1 MGPRSGWSQRAR
13 HPVRRRPAEVS
24 PRFGDERPHSD
35 ENDGMHGTEP
45 CKRRMQP
52 PVGYENDVCRAS
64 MAGLAVPDLDRCGD
78 GLDASGYRRRVF
90 LRITVTEWRH
100 VATESA
106 RLSRCATA
114 RLRTAWL
121 TSSLPW
127 SRTAGDRTASGRPTT
142 SRTSG
147 RPQVLIRRPRAP
159 RLRRPALAS
168 SEQWARAS
176 AAWAPSQPAF
186 RPPVNDGVDNPA
198 ARLPQPGLGR
208 RWLC

>member
-90 LRITVTEWRH
+90 LRITRH
-100 VATESA
+100 RVAACRNGKCSTITMRYCSIAHGMADVVSALEQDGGRPHRVGQADDIEDLRATAGPHPTSPSTSTPASRPREFRAMGPRVRSMGTVATCVPAACQRRCGQPRGATSSA
-106 RLSRCATA
+106 R
-114 RLRTAWL
+114 
-121 TSSLPW
+121 
-127 SRTAGDRTASGRPTT
+127 
-142 SRTSG
+142 
-147 RPQVLIRRPRAP
+147 
-159 RLRRPALAS
+159 
-168 SEQWARAS
+168 
-176 AAWAPSQPAF
+176 
-186 RPPVNDGVDNPA
+186 
-198 ARLPQPGLGR
+198 PG
-208 RWLC
+208 